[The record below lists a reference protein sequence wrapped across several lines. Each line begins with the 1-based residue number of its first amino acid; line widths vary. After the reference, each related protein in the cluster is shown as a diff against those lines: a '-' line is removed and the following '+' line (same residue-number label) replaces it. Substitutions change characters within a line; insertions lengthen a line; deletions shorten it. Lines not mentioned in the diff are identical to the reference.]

1 MAIAKKPVQHR
12 TDIGPTPT
20 DVVAD
25 RFIHGGGAPQPEARK
40 QNKEPIVIR
49 FDPAQLAVID
59 RKAAGLGLS
68 RSAWVRMVINQVLD
82 GE

>member
-1 MAIAKKPVQHR
+1 MAIAKRPVQHR
-12 TDIGPTPT
+12 TDIDPTST

-25 RFIHGGGAPQPEARK
+25 RFIHGGAPPLPAAKK
-40 QNKEPIVIR
+40 QIKEPIIIR
-49 FDPAQLAVID
+49 FDPAQLAIID

-68 RSAWVRMVINQVLD
+68 RSAWVRMVVTQTLD

>member
-1 MAIAKKPVQHR
+1 MAIAKKPIQHR
-12 TDIGPTPT
+12 TDIGPIPT
-20 DVVAD
+20 DAVAD
-25 RFIHGGGAPQPEARK
+25 RFIHGGAPPLPEAKK

-68 RSAWVRMVINQVLD
+68 RSAWVRMVITQVLN